1 MKGGNKKKFRSPLLY
16 TLRKAVGALTLHT
29 GRNYKLIYE

>member
-1 MKGGNKKKFRSPLLY
+1 MGREQKKFRSPLLT

-29 GRNYKLIYE
+29 GRNYTI